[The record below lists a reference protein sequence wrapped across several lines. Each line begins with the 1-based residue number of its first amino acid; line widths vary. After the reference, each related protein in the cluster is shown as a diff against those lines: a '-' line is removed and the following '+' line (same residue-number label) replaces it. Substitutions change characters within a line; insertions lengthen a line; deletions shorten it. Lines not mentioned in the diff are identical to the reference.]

1 MKVPLT
7 ELDDRLKRFRARM
20 DKTQPGWELTAIV
33 SKIPLYYFT
42 GTMPDGL
49 LLIPQDGDA
58 VFWVR
63 QSYERAIDES
73 LFPHIRKMKSYRD
86 IAAEMRTFP
95 QTIYLETEQ
104 VPVAQLQRLQ
114 KHLRF
119 RDVRAVDEQV
129 GPVRARKSPYEL
141 ALMERAGEIHRHVLE
156 DLVPGMLTEG
166 IDEVTFGCD
175 LYSLMVKEGHQ
186 GIIRFGMFNEMLLG
200 QIGFGTS
207 SICPI
212 CVDTPGG
219 VSGMHPS
226 VPQMGCR
233 TRFLKKGDLVVIDI
247 GCGYNGY
254 QTDKTLSY
262 MFGRP
267 IPDTA
272 LQEHFRCVEIQD
284 TMASMLKPGA
294 IPSEIYRTV
303 MAGLEPAFLTNF
315 MGFGDRRVKF
325 LGHGIGLWI
334 DETPVIAEGFDE
346 PLEEGMVFA
355 LEPKKGIPDVGLV
368 GIENT
373 FVVTPQGGRSLT
385 GRSKGLIEVY

>member
-1 MKVPLT
+1 MKVPRT
-7 ELDDRLKRFRARM
+7 ELDDRLDRFRARM
-20 DKTQPGWELTAIV
+20 DRTQPGWNMAAITG
-33 SKIPLYYFT
+33 KIPLYYFT

-49 LLIPQDGDA
+49 LLIPQDGEA

-63 QSYERAIDES
+63 QSYERAVDES
-73 LFPHIRKMKSYRD
+73 FFPDLRKMRSFRD
-86 IAAEMRTFP
+86 VAAGMGTIPREMF
-95 QTIYLETEQ
+95 LETDL
-104 VPVAQLQRLQ
+104 VPIAQLQRMQ
-114 KHLRF
+114 KHLPF
-119 RDVRAVDEQV
+119 TAVKSVDADVSAVRAK
-129 GPVRARKSPYEL
+129 KSPYEL
-141 ALMERAGEIHRHVLE
+141 SLMEHAGKIHRHVLE
-156 DLVPGMLTEG
+156 DCVPGMLEEG
-166 IDEVTFGCD
+166 IDEVSFACE
-175 LYSLMVKEGHQ
+175 LYSVMVKEGHQ

-233 TRFLKKGDLVVIDI
+233 TRYLKKGDLVVIDI

-262 MFGRP
+262 MFGSP
-267 IPDTA
+267 LPGPAI
-272 LQEHFRCVEIQD
+272 QEHERCVEIQD
-284 TMASMLKPGA
+284 AMASMLKPGA
-294 IPSEIYRTV
+294 IPSEIYRTI
-303 MAGLEPAFLTNF
+303 MGGLEPQFLANF
-315 MGFGDRRVKF
+315 MGFGDRQVKF

-334 DETPVIAEGFDE
+334 DETPVIAEGFNE

-355 LEPKKGIPDVGLV
+355 LEPKKGIRDIGLV

-373 FVVTPQGGRSLT
+373 FVVTPQGGRPLT
-385 GRSKGLIEVY
+385 GTSRGLIEVY

>member
-1 MKVPLT
+1 MKVPRT

-20 DKTQPGWELTAIV
+20 DTKQPGWKMAAITGKV
-33 SKIPLYYFT
+33 PLYYFT
-42 GTMPDGL
+42 GTMQDGL
-49 LLIPQDGDA
+49 LLIPQGGDA

-63 QSYERAIDES
+63 QSFERAEEES
-73 LFPHIRKMKSYRD
+73 FFPDLRKMRSYRD
-86 IAAEMRTFP
+86 VAAGMGALP
-95 QTIYLETEQ
+95 QEAYLETELI
-104 VPVAQLQRLQ
+104 PVAQLQRMQ
-114 KHLRF
+114 KHLPF
-119 RDVRAVDEQV
+119 TDVKAVDADVSAVRAK
-129 GPVRARKSPYEL
+129 KSPYEL
-141 ALMERAGEIHRHVLE
+141 SLMERAGKIHRHVLE

-166 IDEVTFGCD
+166 IDEVTFASD
-175 LYSLMVKEGHQ
+175 LYSVMVREGHQ

-207 SICPI
+207 SIRPI

-219 VSGMHPS
+219 VSGLHPS

-233 TRFLKKGDLVVIDI
+233 EKKLKKGDLVVIDI
-247 GCGYNGY
+247 GCGVNGY

-262 MFGRP
+262 MFGRS
-267 IPDTA
+267 IPDHA
-272 LQEHFRCVEIQD
+272 IREHERCVDIQD
-284 TMASMLKPGA
+284 KLAAQLRPGA
-294 IPSEIYRTV
+294 IPSEIYRNIMTD
-303 MAGLEPAFLTNF
+303 LEPEFLTNF
-315 MGFGDRRVKF
+315 MGYGDRRVKF

-373 FVVTPQGGRSLT
+373 FVVSPLGGRSMT
-385 GRSKGLIEVY
+385 GTSKGLLEVY

>member
-20 DKTQPGWELTAIV
+20 DTVQPGWEMVAITG
-33 SKIPLYYFT
+33 KIPLYYFT

-63 QSYERAIDES
+63 QSFEQAARES
-73 LFPHIRKMKSYRD
+73 LFPNIRRMRSYRD
-86 IAAEMRTFP
+86 IAEEMRIFP
-95 QTIYLETEQ
+95 STVYIETEQ
-104 VPVAQLQRLQ
+104 VPVAQLQRIQ
-114 KHLRF
+114 KHLPF
-119 RDVRAVDEQV
+119 RNVKAVDEHI
-129 GPVRARKSPYEL
+129 GAVRAKKSPYEL

-166 IDEVTFGCD
+166 IDEVTFTCD
-175 LYSLMVKEGHQ
+175 LYSVMVKEGHQ

-207 SICPI
+207 SISPT

-219 VSGMHPS
+219 ISGTHPS
-226 VPQMGCR
+226 VPLMGCR
-233 TRFLKKGDLVVIDI
+233 NRLLKKGDLVVIDI

-254 QTDKTLSY
+254 QTDKTVSY
-262 MFGRP
+262 MFGKP
-267 IPDTA
+267 LPDA
-272 LQEHFRCVEIQD
+272 AIQEHFRCVEIQD

-294 IPSEIYRTV
+294 IPSEIYRTI
-303 MAGLEPAFLTNF
+303 MAGLEPAFLANF
-315 MGFGDRRVKF
+315 MGFGDHRVNF

-355 LEPKKGIPDVGLV
+355 LEPKKGIPDIGLV

-385 GRSKGLIEVY
+385 GKSKGLVEVY

>member
-1 MKVPLT
+1 MIVPLS

-20 DKTQPGWELTAIV
+20 DKTQPGWEMAAVTG
-33 SKIPLYYFT
+33 KIPLYYFT

-63 QSYERAIDES
+63 QSFERAARES
-73 LFPHIRKMKSYRD
+73 LFPQIRKMKSYRD
-86 IAAEMRTFP
+86 IAAEMKTFP
-95 QTIYLETEQ
+95 HTLYLETEQ

-119 RDVRAVDEQV
+119 RDVKGVDEQV
-129 GPVRARKSPYEL
+129 GAVRAKKSPYEL
-141 ALMERAGEIHRHVLE
+141 ALMERAGTIHRHVLE

-166 IDEVTFGCD
+166 INEVTFGCD

-207 SICPI
+207 SICPT

-219 VSGMHPS
+219 ISGMHPS
-226 VPQMGCR
+226 VPLMGCR
-233 TRFLKKGDLVVIDI
+233 SRLLKKGDLVVIDI

-262 MFGRP
+262 MFGKP
-267 IPDTA
+267 LPDA
-272 LQEHFRCVEIQD
+272 AIQEHFRCVEIQD
-284 TMASMLKPGA
+284 TMASLLKPGA
-294 IPSEIYRTV
+294 IPSEIYRTI

-315 MGFGDRRVKF
+315 MGFGDHRVKF

-355 LEPKKGIPDVGLV
+355 LEPKKGIPDIGLV

-373 FVVTPQGGRSLT
+373 FVVTPQGGLPLT
-385 GRSKGLIEVY
+385 GRSKGLVEVY

>member
-1 MKVPLT
+1 MKVPFTELT
-7 ELDDRLKRFRARM
+7 ERLKRFRARM
-20 DKTQPGWELTAIV
+20 DTTRPGWEIAAIT

-42 GTMPDGL
+42 GTMQDGL
-49 LLIPQDGDA
+49 LLIPEDGDA

-63 QSYERAIDES
+63 QSYERAVDES
-73 LFPHIRKMKSYRD
+73 LFPDLRKMKSYRD
-86 IAAEMRTFP
+86 ITADRKTFP
-95 QTIYLETEQ
+95 STVYLETEQ
-104 VPVAQLQRLQ
+104 VSIAQLQRLQ
-114 KHLRF
+114 KHLPF
-119 RDVRAVDEQV
+119 RDVKAVDDQV
-129 GPVRARKSPYEL
+129 GAVRAKKSRYEL
-141 ALMERAGEIHRHVLE
+141 SLMGHAGKIHRHVLE
-156 DLVPGMLTEG
+156 DLVPGMLAEG
-166 IDEVTFGCD
+166 IDEVSFGCD

-186 GIIRFGMFNEMLLG
+186 GIIRFGRFNEMLLG

-207 SICPI
+207 SISPT

-226 VPQMGCR
+226 VPQMGSR
-233 TRFLKKGDLVVIDI
+233 DRLLKKGDLVVIDI

-267 IPDTA
+267 IPDA
-272 LQEHFRCVEIQD
+272 AIQEHFRCVEIQD

-294 IPSEIYRTV
+294 IPSEIYRTI
-303 MAGLEPAFLTNF
+303 MKGLEPAFLANF
-315 MGFGDRRVKF
+315 MGFGDHRVKF

-334 DETPVIAEGFDE
+334 DEMPVIAKGFDE

-355 LEPKKGIPDVGLV
+355 LEPKKGIKDVGLV

-373 FVVTPQGGRSLT
+373 FVVTPQGGRPLT
-385 GRSKGLIEVY
+385 GKSRGLVEVY

>member
-20 DKTQPGWELTAIV
+20 DTVQPGWEMVAITG
-33 SKIPLYYFT
+33 KIPLYYFT

-63 QSYERAIDES
+63 QSFEQAARES
-73 LFPHIRKMKSYRD
+73 LFPNIRRMRSYRD
-86 IAAEMRTFP
+86 IAEEMRIFP
-95 QTIYLETEQ
+95 STVYIETEQ
-104 VPVAQLQRLQ
+104 VPVAQLQRIQ
-114 KHLRF
+114 KHLPF
-119 RDVRAVDEQV
+119 RNVKAVDEHI
-129 GPVRARKSPYEL
+129 GAVRAKKSPYEL

-166 IDEVTFGCD
+166 IDEVTFTCD
-175 LYSLMVKEGHQ
+175 LYSVMVKEGHQ

-207 SICPI
+207 SISPT

-219 VSGMHPS
+219 ISGTHPS
-226 VPQMGCR
+226 VPLMGCR
-233 TRFLKKGDLVVIDI
+233 NRLLKKGDLVVIDI

-254 QTDKTLSY
+254 QTDKTVSY
-262 MFGRP
+262 MFGKP
-267 IPDTA
+267 LPDA
-272 LQEHFRCVEIQD
+272 AIQEHFRCVEIQD

-294 IPSEIYRTV
+294 IPSEIYRTI
-303 MAGLEPAFLTNF
+303 MAGLEPAFLPNF
-315 MGFGDRRVKF
+315 MGFGDHRVNF

-334 DETPVIAEGFDE
+334 DETPVIAVGFDE

-355 LEPKKGIPDVGLV
+355 LEPKKGIPDIGLV

-385 GRSKGLIEVY
+385 GKSKGLVEVF

>member
-1 MKVPLT
+1 MPIAQ
-7 ELDDRLKRFRARM
+7 FQRM
-20 DKTQPGWELTAIV
+20 
-33 SKIPLYYFT
+33 
-42 GTMPDGL
+42 
-49 LLIPQDGDA
+49 
-58 VFWVR
+58 
-63 QSYERAIDES
+63 
-73 LFPHIRKMKSYRD
+73 
-86 IAAEMRTFP
+86 
-95 QTIYLETEQ
+95 
-104 VPVAQLQRLQ
+104 Q
-114 KHLRF
+114 KHLPF
-119 RDVRAVDEQV
+119 TVVKSVDAEV
-129 GPVRARKSPYEL
+129 SAVRARKSPYEL
-141 ALMERAGEIHRHVLE
+141 ALMERAGKIHRHVLE
-156 DLVPGMLTEG
+156 DLVPGMLSEG
-166 IDEVTFGCD
+166 IDEVTFACD
-175 LYSLMVKEGHQ
+175 LYSVMVKEGHQ

-207 SICPI
+207 SISPI

-226 VPQMGCR
+226 VPQTGCR
-233 TRFLKKGDLVVIDI
+233 ERKLGKGDLVVIDI

-267 IPDTA
+267 IPEA
-272 LQEHFRCVEIQD
+272 AIREHERCVEIQD
-284 TMASMLKPGA
+284 RMASMLKPGA
-294 IPSEIYRTV
+294 IPSEIYRTI

-373 FVVTPQGGRSLT
+373 FVVTPQGGRVLT
-385 GRSKGLIEVY
+385 GKSKGLVEVY

>member
-119 RDVRAVDEQV
+119 RDVKAVDEQV

>member
-20 DKTQPGWELTAIV
+20 DKTQPGWEMAAVTG
-33 SKIPLYYFT
+33 KIPLYYFT

-63 QSYERAIDES
+63 QSYERAVRES
-73 LFPHIRKMKSYRD
+73 LFPQIRKMKSYRN

-95 QTIYLETEQ
+95 PTLYLETEQ

-119 RDVRAVDEQV
+119 RDVKGVDEQV
-129 GPVRARKSPYEL
+129 GAVRAKKSPYEL

-156 DLVPGMLTEG
+156 DLVPGMLCDG
-166 IDEVTFGCD
+166 IDEASLTCD
-175 LYSLMVKEGHQ
+175 LYSVMVKEGHQ

-207 SICPI
+207 SICPT

-233 TRFLKKGDLVVIDI
+233 TRFLRKGDLVVIDI

-262 MFGRP
+262 MFGKP
-267 IPDTA
+267 LPDA
-272 LQEHFRCVEIQD
+272 AIQEHERCVEIQD

-294 IPSEIYRTV
+294 IPSEIYRTI
-303 MAGLEPAFLTNF
+303 MAGLEPAFLANF
-315 MGFGDRRVKF
+315 MGFGDHRVKF

-355 LEPKKGIPDVGLV
+355 LEPKKGIPDIGLV

-373 FVVTPQGGRSLT
+373 FVVTPQGGRSIT
-385 GRSKGLIEVY
+385 GRSKGLVEVY

>member
-7 ELDDRLKRFRARM
+7 ELDDRLNRFRARM
-20 DKTQPGWELTAIV
+20 DRAQPGWEMAAITGKV
-33 SKIPLYYFT
+33 PLYYFT

-73 LFPHIRKMKSYRD
+73 FFPNLRKMRSYRD
-86 IAAEMRTFP
+86 VAAGTGKIPREV
-95 QTIYLETEQ
+95 YLETDL
-104 VPVAQLQRLQ
+104 VPVAQVQRMQ
-114 KHLRF
+114 KHLTF
-119 RDVRAVDEQV
+119 TEVKPVDAEVSAVRAK
-129 GPVRARKSPYEL
+129 KSAYEL
-141 ALMERAGEIHRHVLE
+141 SLMERAGKIHRHVLE
-156 DLVPGMLTEG
+156 DLVPGMLEEG
-166 IDEVTFGCD
+166 IDEVSFACD

-186 GIIRFGMFNEMLLG
+186 GIIRFGRFNEMLLG

-207 SICPI
+207 SLSPI

-233 TRFLKKGDLVVIDI
+233 DRLLQKGDLVVIDI

-267 IPDTA
+267 LPDAA
-272 LQEHFRCVEIQD
+272 LQDHFRCVEIQD
-284 TMASMLKPGA
+284 TMASLLKPGA
-294 IPSEIYRTV
+294 IPSEIYRTI
-303 MAGLEPAFLTNF
+303 MAGLEPEFLTNF

-373 FVVTPQGGRSLT
+373 FLVTPQGGRSIT
-385 GRSKGLIEVY
+385 GKSRGLVEVY